1 MVAYLFAVA
10 TVFLVCSG
18 PGGVVAAIGIWIYY
32 AIATNA
38 KKRRDIMKENE
49 RLEKYRDRK
58 NSAEY
63 MQLKD
68 NERYLEEHKIF

>member
-1 MVAYLFAVA
+1 MVAYVFAVA

-18 PGGVVAAIGIWIYY
+18 TEGIIAAIGIWIYY
-32 AIATNA
+32 ALATNA

-63 MQLKD
+63 AQLKD
-68 NERYLEEHKIF
+68 NENYLKNHRIF